1 MVAYVD
7 VPDEESDQEDDHP
20 NDVADNGIVS
30 DDIDD
35 EYIAQND
42 IYDDVDM
49 SDPFN
54 NSDSEL
60 DDDIDVDLDEE
71 EYQ

>member
-1 MVAYVD
+1 MS
-7 VPDEESDQEDDHP
+7 DEKYDQEFDHT
-20 NDVADNGIVS
+20 NDVADNFVLG

-35 EYIAQND
+35 EYIIEND
-42 IYDDVDM
+42 IDDDVDM

-54 NSDSEL
+54 NSDSEP
-60 DDDIDVDLDEE
+60 DDDIDVELDEE